1 MVMYIGLNANMQKVT
16 ERITLWV
23 GYTVLVLSECLLK
36 VKKSHKNTLSTFT
49 DTWPNS
55 PNKLTAMTPNMAT

>member
-23 GYTVLVLSECLLK
+23 GYTVLILSECLLK
-36 VKKSHKNTLSTFT
+36 FKKSHKNTLSAFT
-49 DTWPNS
+49 RKNS
-55 PNKLTAMTPNMAT
+55 PNKLAAMTPNMAT